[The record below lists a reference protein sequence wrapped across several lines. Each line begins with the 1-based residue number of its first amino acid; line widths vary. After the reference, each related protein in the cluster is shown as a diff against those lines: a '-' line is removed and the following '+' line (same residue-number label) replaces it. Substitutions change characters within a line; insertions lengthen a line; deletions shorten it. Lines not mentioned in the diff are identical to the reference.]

1 MGSAHICSVSGKKK
15 TDKNEFSLETLKLQG
30 EKNLTLSINAGIL
43 QMLVDNIY
51 ERSVGFP
58 KRLHNTLLY
67 SQHTINLAETNFKLP
82 VRTDFDRF

>member
-1 MGSAHICSVSGKKK
+1 
-15 TDKNEFSLETLKLQG
+15 
-30 EKNLTLSINAGIL
+30 
-43 QMLVDNIY
+43 MLVDNIY

-82 VRTDFDRF
+82 VRTYFDRFWLWIGGYFLRCLFYLVKNMKWSISNS